1 MNPITR
7 YCKFFV
13 WPPRECLLM
22 PLGGLCRHSE
32 GQSQGCPCGPG
43 CRDPLIVLEW
53 KTAVEIGLEFHRT
66 AADMPR
72 AILILRAEQKRRT
85 AAERSMRNR
94 NAASLIEGVK
104 HFARRV
110 RIAGE

>member
-1 MNPITR
+1 
-7 YCKFFV
+7 
-13 WPPRECLLM
+13 M

-32 GQSQGCPCGPG
+32 GQSQGCPCRPS

-66 AADMPR
+66 AADIPR

-85 AAERSMRNR
+85 AAERNLARGLRSRER
-94 NAASLIEGVK
+94 EPPRADLLAATHAPRS
-104 HFARRV
+104 
-110 RIAGE
+110 